1 MDNKAIF
8 KKLWSYVKPYYSR
21 LLWAVACMIG
31 VALFTTASMW
41 ILKYVIDRI
50 FIEKNIRMLL
60 MIVLGLPL
68 IFLLKGICSYGQ
80 GYLMSYIGQKI
91 VLDLRNDL
99 FAHYHQKLSLDYF
112 ENKRTGSIISRIT
125 NDVGII
131 QNAVSSGLVSLV
143 KDGLTIIGLIALMF
157 FLHWRFALYTLI
169 FSPFIIYVLAIFGK
183 KLRRVSTESQQKTA
197 DIYSILIETI
207 SGIKIVKAFCSEDRE
222 INRFERENR
231 DFFNITMRSMR
242 VISLSPPLM
251 EFIGVLGSTIFVWYG
266 GTEVIRGYWTAGA
279 FFSFVG
285 AALSTYTPIKSFS
298 NTNAVLQQTI
308 AASERIFKVLATEP
322 TVMEAPDAIALP
334 LLQKDIV
341 FKKVSFTYDTDDT
354 EQVLSDIDLVVKTG
368 EIIAIVGPSGS
379 GKTTLVNLI
388 PRFYDPTAGT
398 LMMDGNDLKR
408 VTLASLRNQ
417 IGIVTQETILFSDTV
432 RNNIAYG
439 SPQATDKE
447 IVKAA
452 KAANA
457 HSFITAMDQG
467 YETLIRDRGINLSG
481 GERQRIAMARAILK
495 DPRILILDEATSA
508 LDSES
513 EQIVQ
518 EALDQLMMR
527 RTTFI
532 IAHRLSTIRKADKI
546 VVLEKGRIV
555 DIGKHQELL
564 NRCGLYKKLHEIQ
577 FRD

>member
-1 MDNKAIF
+1 MNNNKAIF
-8 KKLWSYVKPYYSR
+8 TKLWKYVKPYYSR
-21 LLWAVACMIG
+21 LIWAVVCMVG

-41 ILKYVIDRI
+41 IMKYVVDRI
-50 FIEKNIRMLL
+50 FIEKNVHMLL
-60 MIVLGLPL
+60 MIALGLPL

-91 VLDLRNDL
+91 VMDLRNDL
-99 FAHYHQKLSLDYF
+99 FEHYQKLSLDYF

-143 KDGLTIIGLIALMF
+143 KDGLTIIGLIGLMF
-157 FLHWRFALYTLI
+157 YLHWRFAAYTLV
-169 FSPFIIYVLAIFGK
+169 FSPFIIYILAIFGK
-183 KLRRVSTESQQKTA
+183 KLRHVSTESQQKTA

-207 SGIKIVKAFCSEDRE
+207 SGIKIVKAFCAQDRE
-222 INRFERENR
+222 MARFTRENR
-231 DFFNITMRSMR
+231 NFFNITMRSMR
-242 VISLSPPLM
+242 VIALSPPLM
-251 EFIGVLGSTIFVWYG
+251 EFIGLLGSTIFVWYG
-266 GTEVIRGYWTAGA
+266 GMEVIRGNWTAGA

-308 AASERIFKVLATEP
+308 AASERIFEVLDTAP
-322 TVMEAPDAIALP
+322 TVMETPDAVSLP
-334 LLQKDIV
+334 LLQKEIA
-341 FKKVSFTYDTDDT
+341 FEKIWFAYDT
-354 EQVLSDIDLVVKTG
+354 EPVLNDIDLRVKTG

-379 GKTTLVNLI
+379 GKTTLVNLL
-388 PRFYDPTAGT
+388 PRFYDPTAGI
-398 LMMDGNDLKR
+398 MKMDGHDLKG
-408 VTLASLRNQ
+408 VTLSSLRSQ

-432 RNNIAYG
+432 KNNITYG
-439 SPQATDKE
+439 SPQATEHE
-447 IVKAA
+447 IMKAS

-457 HSFITAMDQG
+457 HNFISAMEHG
-467 YETLIRDRGINLSG
+467 YETMIRDRGINLSG
-481 GERQRIAMARAILK
+481 GERQRIAMARTILK

-518 EALDQLMMR
+518 EALDQLMKK

-532 IAHRLSTIRKADKI
+532 IAHRLSTVRKADKI

-564 NRCGLYKKLHEIQ
+564 NRCNLYKKLHEIQ

>member
-1 MDNKAIF
+1 
-8 KKLWSYVKPYYSR
+8 
-21 LLWAVACMIG
+21 
-31 VALFTTASMW
+31 
-41 ILKYVIDRI
+41 
-50 FIEKNIRMLL
+50 
-60 MIVLGLPL
+60 
-68 IFLLKGICSYGQ
+68 
-80 GYLMSYIGQKI
+80 
-91 VLDLRNDL
+91 
-99 FAHYHQKLSLDYF
+99 
-112 ENKRTGSIISRIT
+112 
-125 NDVGII
+125 
-131 QNAVSSGLVSLV
+131 
-143 KDGLTIIGLIALMF
+143 
-157 FLHWRFALYTLI
+157 
-169 FSPFIIYVLAIFGK
+169 
-183 KLRRVSTESQQKTA
+183 
-197 DIYSILIETI
+197 
-207 SGIKIVKAFCSEDRE
+207 
-222 INRFERENR
+222 
-231 DFFNITMRSMR
+231 MR
-242 VISLSPPLM
+242 VIALSPPLM

-266 GTEVIRGYWTAGA
+266 GMEVIRGYWTAGA

-285 AALSTYTPIKSFS
+285 AALSTYTPLKNFS

-308 AASERIFKVLATEP
+308 AASERIFKVLDTEP
-322 TVMEAPDAIALP
+322 TVMEAPNAVPLP

-341 FKKVSFTYDTDDT
+341 FDKVGFAYDTGP
-354 EQVLSDIDLVVKTG
+354 VLSDIDLRVKTG

-388 PRFYDPTAGT
+388 PRFYDPTAGAII
-398 LMMDGNDLKR
+398 MDGYDLKA
-408 VTLASLRNQ
+408 VTLSSIRNQ

-439 SPQATDKE
+439 SPQATEKE
-447 IVKAA
+447 IIKAA

-457 HSFITAMDQG
+457 HHFITSMEQG
-467 YETLIRDRGINLSG
+467 YETMIRDRGINLSG

-518 EALDQLMMR
+518 EALDQLMVR

-546 VVLEKGRIV
+546 IVLEKGRIV

-564 NRCGLYKKLHEIQ
+564 SRCGLYKKLHEIQ

>member
-1 MDNKAIF
+1 MDNKKIF
-8 KKLWSYVKPYYSR
+8 KKLWPYVKPYYNR
-21 LLWAVACMIG
+21 LLWAIVFMIG

-50 FIEKNIRMLL
+50 FIEKNVQMLL
-60 MIVLGLPL
+60 MISLSLPL

-99 FAHYHQKLSLDYF
+99 YKHYHQRLSLDYF

-131 QNAVSSGLVSLV
+131 QNAVSSGLVSFV

-157 FLHWRFALYTLI
+157 YLHWRFATYTLI
-169 FSPFIIYVLAIFGK
+169 FSPFMIYVLVIFGK

-197 DIYSILIETI
+197 DIYSILLETI
-207 SGIKIVKAFCSEDRE
+207 SGIKIVKAFCAQDRE
-222 INRFERENR
+222 IVRFERENR
-231 DFFNITMRSMR
+231 NFFDLTMRSMR
-242 VISLSPPLM
+242 VIALSPPLM

-266 GTEVIRGYWTAGA
+266 GLEVIRGSWTAGA

-308 AASERIFKVLATEP
+308 AASERIFKVLETEP
-322 TVMEAPDAIALP
+322 TVMEAPNAVPLP
-334 LLQKDIV
+334 SLQKDIM
-341 FKKVSFTYDTDDT
+341 FDKVGFAYDTGP
-354 EQVLSDIDLVVKTG
+354 VLSNIDLKVKNG

-388 PRFYDPTAGT
+388 PRFYDPTAGVIT
-398 LMMDGNDLKR
+398 MDGYDLKG
-408 VTLASLRNQ
+408 VTLSSLRNQ

-439 SPQATDKE
+439 SPSATEQE
-447 IVKAA
+447 IIKAA

-457 HSFITAMDQG
+457 HNFISALEQG
-467 YETLIRDRGINLSG
+467 YETMIRDRGINLSG

-518 EALDQLMMR
+518 EALDKLMIK

-564 NRCGLYKKLHEIQ
+564 NRCSLYKKLHEIQ

>member
-1 MDNKAIF
+1 MDNKNIF
-8 KKLWSYVKPYYSR
+8 KKLWTYVKPYYGR
-21 LLWAVACMIG
+21 LMWAVVCMTG

-41 ILKYVIDRI
+41 IMKYVVDRI
-50 FIEKNIRMLL
+50 FIEKNIQMLL
-60 MIVLGLPL
+60 MISLSLPL
-68 IFLLKGICSYGQ
+68 IFLLKGLCSYGQ
-80 GYLMSYIGQKI
+80 SYLMSYIGQKI

-99 FAHYHQKLSLDYF
+99 FEHYQLLSLDYF

-125 NDVGII
+125 NDVGVI
-131 QNAVSSGLVSLV
+131 QNAVSSGLVTLV
-143 KDGLTIIGLIALMF
+143 KDGLTIIGLIGLMF
-157 FLHWRFALYTLI
+157 YLHWRFAAYTLI
-169 FSPFIIYVLAIFGK
+169 VSPFIVYVLVVFGK
-183 KLRRVSTESQQKTA
+183 KLRRVSTQSQQKTA

-207 SGIKIVKAFCSEDRE
+207 SGIKIVKAFCAQDRE
-222 INRFERENR
+222 ISRFKRENR
-231 DFFNITMRSMR
+231 NFFDLTMRTMR
-242 VISLSPPLM
+242 VNALSPPLM
-251 EFIGVLGSTIFVWYG
+251 EFIGVLGSTVFVWYG
-266 GTEVIRGYWTAGA
+266 GMEVINGSWTAGA

-308 AASERIFKVLATEP
+308 AASERIFKVLDTVP
-322 TVMEAPDAIALP
+322 TVMETTNAIPLP
-334 LLQKDIV
+334 LLQKEIV
-341 FKKVSFTYDTDDT
+341 LEKIAFAYET
-354 EQVLSDIDLVVKTG
+354 EPVLNDIDLRVKTG

-388 PRFYDPTAGT
+388 PRFYDPTAGNIK
-398 LMMDGNDLKR
+398 MDGHDLKA
-408 VTLASLRNQ
+408 VTLSSLRNQ

-439 SPQATDKE
+439 NPEATEQE
-447 IVKAA
+447 IIKAA

-457 HSFITAMDQG
+457 HKFILDMDQG
-467 YETLIRDRGINLSG
+467 YETVIRDRGTNLSG

-513 EQIVQ
+513 EMLVQ
-518 EALDQLMMR
+518 EALDQLMVR

-532 IAHRLSTIRKADKI
+532 IAHRLSTVRKADKI
-546 VVLEKGRIV
+546 VVLGKGRIL
-555 DIGKHQELL
+555 DMGKHQELL
-564 NRCGLYKKLHEIQ
+564 DRCGLYKKLHEIQ

>member
-1 MDNKAIF
+1 MNNKTIF
-8 KKLWSYVKPYYSR
+8 RKLWVYVKPYYSR
-21 LLWAVACMIG
+21 LLWATLFMIG

-50 FIEKNIRMLL
+50 FIEKNVQMLL
-60 MIVLGLPL
+60 IISLSLPL

-91 VLDLRNDL
+91 VMDLRNDL
-99 FAHYHQKLSLDYF
+99 FEHYHLLSLDYF

-125 NDVGII
+125 NDVGVI
-131 QNAVSSGLVSLV
+131 QNAISSGLVSLV

-157 FLHWRFALYTLI
+157 YLHWRFAMYTII
-169 FSPFIIYVLAIFGK
+169 FSPFMIYVLVIFGK

-197 DIYSILIETI
+197 DIYSILLETI
-207 SGIKIVKAFCSEDRE
+207 SGIKIVKAFCAQDKE
-222 INRFERENR
+222 IERFEKENR
-231 DFFNITMRSMR
+231 NFFDITMRSMR
-242 VISLSPPLM
+242 VIALSPPLM

-266 GTEVIRGYWTAGA
+266 GLEVIRGYWTAGA

-308 AASERIFKVLATEP
+308 AASERIFKVLDTAP
-322 TVMEAPDAIALP
+322 TVMEAKDAVPLP
-334 LLQKDIV
+334 LLQKDII
-341 FKKVSFTYDTDDT
+341 FEKICFSYDS
-354 EQVLSDIDLVVKTG
+354 EQVLRDIDLRVKTG

-379 GKTTLVNLI
+379 GKTTMVNLI
-388 PRFYDPTAGT
+388 PRFYDPTAGVIT
-398 LMMDGNDLKR
+398 MDGYDLKG
-408 VTLASLRNQ
+408 VTLSSLRNQ

-439 SPQATDKE
+439 SPQATEKE
-447 IVKAA
+447 IIKAA

-457 HSFITAMDQG
+457 HNFISAMEQG
-467 YETLIRDRGINLSG
+467 YNALIRDRGTNLSG
-481 GERQRIAMARAILK
+481 GERQRIAMARAILR

-518 EALDQLMMR
+518 EALDQLMVK

-546 VVLEKGRIV
+546 VVLEKGKIV

-564 NRCGLYKKLHEIQ
+564 NRCSLYKKLHEIQ

>member
-1 MDNKAIF
+1 MINNEAVF
-8 KKLWSYVKPYYSR
+8 SKLWKYVKPYYSR
-21 LLWAVACMIG
+21 LLWAVICMVG

-41 ILKYVIDRI
+41 IMKYVVDRI
-50 FIEKNIRMLL
+50 FIEKNVHMLL
-60 MIVLGLPL
+60 MIALGLPL

-91 VLDLRNDL
+91 VMDLRNDL
-99 FAHYHQKLSLDYF
+99 FEHYQKLSLDYF

-143 KDGLTIIGLIALMF
+143 KDGLTIIGLIGLMF
-157 FLHWRFALYTLI
+157 YLHWRFAAYTLV
-169 FSPFIIYVLAIFGK
+169 FSPFIIYILAIFGK
-183 KLRRVSTESQQKTA
+183 KLRHVSTESQQKTA

-207 SGIKIVKAFCSEDRE
+207 SGIKIVKAFCAQDRE
-222 INRFERENR
+222 RARFTKENR
-231 DFFNITMRSMR
+231 NFFNITMRSMR
-242 VISLSPPLM
+242 VIALSPPLM

-266 GTEVIRGYWTAGA
+266 GMEVIRGNWTAGA

-308 AASERIFKVLATEP
+308 AASERIFEVLDTVP
-322 TVMEAPDAIALP
+322 TVMETPDAVPLP
-334 LLQKDIV
+334 LLQKEIV
-341 FKKVSFTYDTDDT
+341 FEKIGFAYDT
-354 EQVLSDIDLVVKTG
+354 EPVLNDIDLKVKTG

-379 GKTTLVNLI
+379 GKTTLVNLL
-388 PRFYDPTAGT
+388 PRFYDPTAGI
-398 LMMDGNDLKR
+398 MKMDGHDLKG
-408 VTLASLRNQ
+408 VTLSSLRSQ
-417 IGIVTQETILFSDTV
+417 IGIVTQETILFSDTI

-439 SPQATDKE
+439 SPQAAEKE
-447 IVKAA
+447 IVQAA

-457 HSFITAMDQG
+457 HNFILSLEQG
-467 YETLIRDRGINLSG
+467 YETMIRDRGINLSG

-518 EALDQLMMR
+518 EALDQLMKK

-532 IAHRLSTIRKADKI
+532 IAHRLSTVRKADKI
-546 VVLEKGRIV
+546 VVLEKGRII

-577 FRD
+577 FRE